1 MSTAKTSTR
10 QLKPTAQPKLP
21 RSAKAAAK
29 PVAKTASKAAPAA
42 KTVVVAKPAK
52 LKKDKLVRDSFTI
65 PKSEYLV
72 IESLKQRAAKLGK
85 PAKKSEL
92 IRAGFKTL
100 AAMNDAAL
108 TTALGNVPA
117 IKTGRPGKV

>member
-1 MSTAKTSTR
+1 MA
-10 QLKPTAQPKLP
+10 
-21 RSAKAAAK
+21 
-29 PVAKTASKAAPAA
+29 
-42 KTVVVAKPAK
+42 AKPAK

-92 IRAGFKTL
+92 IRAGFKAL
-100 AAMNDAAL
+100 AAMADAAF
-108 TTALGNVPA
+108 TSALGNVPA